1 MTQHERIHREKTE
14 AQEKGSSNKK
24 KAHQPLYDQLKAQDE
39 GVIDFGREA
48 STDGHAALLAE
59 AHSDQQ
65 RASLVLGLQQA
76 YGNAYVQRL
85 LNSKIIQAKLTV
97 NPPDDEYERE
107 ADRVANAVTE
117 IQRQPVEEEEEEL
130 MMKPSQIQ
138 RQEEEEEEE
147 IQTKAVGSQPLMV
160 SENLEAQIHEASE
173 GGQSLTSTVRNSLEP
188 YLGRDFGQVRI
199 HTDAEADK
207 LSRQLGAEAFT
218 TGHDVFFRKG
228 AYQPHTESGKELIA
242 HELTHVVQQK
252 AAEPVLQRDEVEQEA
267 TATTVT
273 SETLTGA
280 QRNLWNR
287 LVTTPVDEAYT
298 EALRETPDWQTLATT
313 LSDVSRAIEDFTG
326 AVSITP
332 EMQESISSFRS
343 LVFDCYLMAHSHATG
358 GAIFGS
364 NLVRARDW
372 ARRLAG
378 ESE

>member
-1 MTQHERIHREKTE
+1 
-14 AQEKGSSNKK
+14 
-24 KAHQPLYDQLKAQDE
+24 
-39 GVIDFGREA
+39 
-48 STDGHAALLAE
+48 
-59 AHSDQQ
+59 
-65 RASLVLGLQQA
+65 
-76 YGNAYVQRL
+76 
-85 LNSKIIQAKLTV
+85 
-97 NPPDDEYERE
+97 
-107 ADRVANAVTE
+107 
-117 IQRQPVEEEEEEL
+117 
-130 MMKPSQIQ
+130 
-138 RQEEEEEEE
+138 
-147 IQTKAVGSQPLMV
+147 
-160 SENLEAQIHEASE
+160 
-173 GGQSLTSTVRNSLEP
+173 
-188 YLGRDFGQVRI
+188 
-199 HTDAEADK
+199 
-207 LSRQLGAEAFT
+207 
-218 TGHDVFFRKG
+218 
-228 AYQPHTESGKELIA
+228 
-242 HELTHVVQQK
+242 VQQK

-298 EALRETPDWQTLATT
+298 EALRETPDWQTIATT

-332 EMQESISSFRS
+332 EMQESISNFRS